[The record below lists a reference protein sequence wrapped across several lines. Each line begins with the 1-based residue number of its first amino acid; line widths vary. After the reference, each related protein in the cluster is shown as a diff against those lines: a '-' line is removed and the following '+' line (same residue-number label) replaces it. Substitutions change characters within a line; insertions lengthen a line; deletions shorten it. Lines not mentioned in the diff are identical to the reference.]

1 MLQKEEVYILI
12 IVGSS
17 LFLLVAFFLV
27 LFVLYFFKKK
37 KQILLEKELL
47 RKTFNENL
55 LQSQLE
61 IQEQTLQHISHEL
74 HDNLGQVASL
84 IKINLNTLQLNEPV
98 KAMEKIETTKDITR
112 QLITDLKL
120 LSVRLGSDRI
130 TRTGLTKAMET
141 EVERLNKTGQF
152 SATFRQEGNMPGIDN
167 DKAVILYR
175 MAQEIL
181 NNTVK
186 HSNAKQIN
194 VSLNASENLFTLAFT
209 DDGVGFN
216 IEEKMNSGGAGLFN
230 LQNRARL
237 INAQLTIQ
245 STPHNGT
252 TICIELPI

>member
-1 MLQKEEVYILI
+1 MTETVRYY
-12 IVGSS
+12 IVGF
-17 LFLLVAFFLV
+17 LIAFLLLG
-27 LFVLYFFKKK
+27 LFI
-37 KQILLEKELL
+37 ILLAALYSNKQAKNKNEKL
-47 RKTFNENL
+47 KMQSQFAQTL

-84 IKINLNTLQLNEPV
+84 IKINLNTLQLNDSF
-98 KAMEKIETTKDITR
+98 KATKKIEITKDLTR
-112 QLITDLKL
+112 QLISDLKS
-120 LSVRLGSDRI
+120 LSVSLSADRI
-130 TRTGLTKAMET
+130 TKDGLVKALET
-141 EVERLNKTGQF
+141 EVERLNKTEQF
-152 SATFRQEGNMPGIDN
+152 TATLTQDGDTPPIGN

-186 HSNAKQIN
+186 HSNAKQIK

-216 IEEKMNSGGAGLFN
+216 VEAKMNSGGAGLFN

-252 TICIELPI
+252 TIRIELPT